1 MTLRLRSHPSCTT
14 VQIHIAFVSI
24 ALSRSPQWFS
34 VYSLVGFAYLSEGNV
49 HRRESQASVAISLLR
64 RPGPLQRRFAK
75 TSTCSLLRL
84 ESLCAVKRSSE
95 VSLEVESHGVMV
107 ALDWRRRM
115 VVAAG
120 EVYLTAI
127 RGMESE
133 VNEGMGRDTSG
144 LSLETQES
152 VDPACATEAGRIRAA
167 RTRIAQ

>member
-1 MTLRLRSHPSCTT
+1 M
-14 VQIHIAFVSI
+14 
-24 ALSRSPQWFS
+24 
-34 VYSLVGFAYLSEGNV
+34 
-49 HRRESQASVAISLLR
+49 
-64 RPGPLQRRFAK
+64 
-75 TSTCSLLRL
+75 
-84 ESLCAVKRSSE
+84 KRSSE

-133 VNEGMGRDTSG
+133 VDEGMRRDTSG